1 MNAHGVALR
10 EQKCQAKKFLF
21 DLKKWNSLTWCSA
34 SNRTLSAEVE
44 EICRNGAIDPGSFV
58 DRRSTWIQM
67 RGKQKPSSPKPRE
80 KDDILQLASIEAKCT
95 TETECR
101 FKANCCLK
109 LPLAESC
116 LWRAKKSI
124 GSKVAF
130 PVSRTNAE
138 FPVGWSN
145 WEFWSGNQYSCP
157 GLMNQC
163 RGFLWCRNLW
173 VLPSVDVA
181 CE

>member
-1 MNAHGVALR
+1 MKQAYLVLGEQSNIAVAPS
-10 EQKCQAKKFLF
+10 AK
-21 DLKKWNSLTWCSA
+21 
-34 SNRTLSAEVE
+34 VE
-44 EICRNGAIDPGSFV
+44 ACRNGAIDPESYR

-67 RGKQKPSSPKPRE
+67 SGKQKPSSPKPRE
-80 KDDILQLASIEAKCT
+80 IDDILQLASIKAKCT
-95 TETECR
+95 TETECM

-116 LWRAKKSI
+116 LWRAKKSV

-145 WEFWSGNQYSCP
+145 WEFWSGKQYSSP
-157 GLMNQC
+157 GLMNQY
-163 RGFLWCRNLW
+163 RVSRRRNLCW
-173 VLPSVDVA
+173 GLGCCPA
-181 CE
+181 